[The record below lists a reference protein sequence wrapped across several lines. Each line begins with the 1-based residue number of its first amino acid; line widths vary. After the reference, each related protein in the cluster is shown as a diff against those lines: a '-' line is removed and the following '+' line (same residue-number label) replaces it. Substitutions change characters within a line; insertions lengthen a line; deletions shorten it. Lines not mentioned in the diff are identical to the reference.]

1 MKMNF
6 KLKTL
11 AVVAIMAASVPA
23 FAAMD
28 GGAVTGN
35 GELLLNVR
43 YYGGDSP
50 TTGGDDISG
59 LFDLGLTMNDMIALN
74 GQAGINKSWSMT
86 SGAYGAAWNQVTSFV
101 TSHGGDVSKIEYN
114 VIALDDTDRN
124 IQGGSR
130 YLMTGN
136 TDSWPSQGNTNVKTM
151 NVLES
156 YIDANN
162 SRGTHAT
169 DANGASVATPADNPN
184 TFFGAING
192 FGQGDN
198 WLGKTTVDTTQPLG
212 TEQNF
217 WFLTTSSASNL
228 AQATKTSFGVD
239 LNHDGSI
246 TGNEFSKF
254 NLNANGALSFTA
266 AGAVSPVP
274 EADTWAMLLAG
285 LGMLGAMVRRRIG

>member
-59 LFDLGLTMNDMIALN
+59 LFDLGFTMNDMIALN
-74 GQAGINKSWSMT
+74 GQAGINKSWNMT
-86 SGAYGAAWNQVTSFV
+86 SGAYGAAWNQMTSFV

-124 IQGGSR
+124 AAGGSR

-151 NVLES
+151 NVLEP

-169 DANGASVATPADNPN
+169 DANGASTATPTDAPN

-217 WFLTTSSASNL
+217 WFLTTSSTSNL
-228 AQATKTSFGVD
+228 AQATKTPFGVD